1 MAATG
6 ARSFL
11 NSHRTLEV
19 KALLIIA
26 LPLIFAYL
34 ADVLMVVTAKMVV
47 GRLGAIELAAAGVST
62 DLGYQLCIVLM
73 GLFSVVGVLVSEAFG
88 ASRRQDAL
96 PHLLRGL
103 VLSTLLG
110 LAVSVIVLNMASVL
124 WLSGQ
129 DERVIALSEPFA
141 FTFAFAM
148 LPIVLFGVLRSF
160 VAAMMRTGFVL
171 FITVFTVV
179 LNYGLMQGL
188 VHGDFGLPRLGIA
201 GAGLAWTVSMWFKCL
216 ALAGYTWWLA
226 TREKLSAHGWTAWG
240 IKQYWPL
247 LWLGLPVAGI
257 VALES
262 SLFAATSL
270 LSGILGPI
278 ELAAYQVVMGW
289 IAVPF
294 VISLGLAEAAMVR
307 VAFWAGAGEAAA
319 ARRAGNLGMLIGVAI
334 PLMLVAVPV
343 LAPDLVLRLFLKAS
357 DPDYAALAALVPAL
371 LIIAAIFQ
379 VFDGLQAIA
388 SHALRGLKDALM
400 PLAIAG
406 TGYWLIGFGAAY
418 ALGFP
423 MGLRAPGLWAGLA
436 VGLIFTGALLA
447 WRFEVLAKRGM
458 R

>member
-1 MAATG
+1 
-6 ARSFL
+6 
-11 NSHRTLEV
+11 
-19 KALLIIA
+19 
-26 LPLIFAYL
+26 
-34 ADVLMVVTAKMVV
+34 
-47 GRLGAIELAAAGVST
+47 
-62 DLGYQLCIVLM
+62 
-73 GLFSVVGVLVSEAFG
+73 
-88 ASRRQDAL
+88 
-96 PHLLRGL
+96 
-103 VLSTLLG
+103 
-110 LAVSVIVLNMASVL
+110 
-124 WLSGQ
+124 
-129 DERVIALSEPFA
+129 
-141 FTFAFAM
+141 
-148 LPIVLFGVLRSF
+148 
-160 VAAMMRTGFVL
+160 
-171 FITVFTVV
+171 
-179 LNYGLMQGL
+179 
-188 VHGDFGLPRLGIA
+188 
-201 GAGLAWTVSMWFKCL
+201 
-216 ALAGYTWWLA
+216 
-226 TREKLSAHGWTAWG
+226 
-240 IKQYWPL
+240 
-247 LWLGLPVAGI
+247 
-257 VALES
+257 
-262 SLFAATSL
+262 
-270 LSGILGPI
+270 
-278 ELAAYQVVMGW
+278 
-289 IAVPF
+289 
-294 VISLGLAEAAMVR
+294 MVR